1 MTTIADP
8 LPLAPP
14 SQPPAQPPAAAGR
27 SADPVWELATL
38 FPNQGHWTEQEYLD
52 LPNNRRVEF
61 FRGHIQVLP
70 VPTDLHQ
77 AIVGFLYVALLTF
90 TKPAKLGTVRFSGLK
105 VKVSD
110 EQFREPDVVFIRAAN
125 AARRGQQF
133 WLWADLVMEVV
144 SDGFRYHDLQTKR
157 REYALAGVPEYWIV
171 DPLQQELSVLTLVG
185 TGYEPAG
192 VYRRGDRAASVI
204 LPGFGVDVT
213 DVFDAD

>member
-1 MTTIADP
+1 MTRIADP
-8 LPLAPP
+8 LP
-14 SQPPAQPPAAAGR
+14 PAAPSIPAATAGPA
-27 SADPVWELATL
+27 ADPVWELATL

-70 VPTDLHQ
+70 APTDLHQ
-77 AIVGFLYVALLTF
+77 AIAGYLYRVLWAF
-90 TKPAKLGTVRFSGLK
+90 IDAGKLGTVRFSGLK

-110 EQFREPDVVFIRAAN
+110 EQYREPDVVFIRAAN

-133 WLWADLVMEVV
+133 WLWADLVIEVV
-144 SDGFRYHDLQTKR
+144 SDGHRYHDLQTKR
-157 REYALAGVPEYWIV
+157 REYALAGIPEYWIV
-171 DPLQQELSVLTLVG
+171 DPLQQELTVLTLVG

-192 VYRRGDRAASVI
+192 IYRRGDRAASMI
-204 LPGFGVDVT
+204 LPGFAVDVT